1 MRNLIKWLKILIG
14 LGFVG
19 GILYLILSFWSLD
32 FFVDRWWFDS
42 LGYEGY
48 FLQRF
53 SYKYISFMGVTLL
66 FFSIFFFNFW
76 IASRFLGNTASSDPG
91 QKSYRKLLRMVQSG
105 SMKIYLPLSLILAV
119 PIALPFFRQ
128 WEKGLLFIFGQAS
141 GMEDPVFGHDISFY
155 LFSFPFFRL
164 IQNELLFVFLLL
176 LTGIIFLYW
185 IEKRILAGKNQ
196 EFPAGAKTHVM
207 LLVLLTMA
215 IQVWGFVLQCY
226 SLLYNKTHL
235 PLFFGPGFT
244 EMRVIL
250 PLIVATIVFFIGT
263 AISLVFYI
271 LKGKGIKKVF
281 VFGILFILSMLGYH
295 SDFIPGLI
303 QKNLV
308 EANAVAYQKSYI
320 ASNIKATL
328 DAYDLAGIKKLNYK
342 LEQTSRITEN
352 SDVHES
358 LRNIPVWDSTLLDD
372 VYKQLQGIKPYYT
385 FHGVS
390 VGRYFV
396 SGRYQ
401 QVYLSPRELDLGNL
415 PESAK
420 TWQSRHLQ
428 YTHGYGI
435 VMTPA
440 AQGGDES
447 MTWFIRDMP
456 VKSEYNL
463 HVKNPGIYYGLG
475 HYDYAI
481 VPNEVGEVDH
491 PKDETHELANYS
503 GKGGIPLSS
512 FVKKLLFAVYFKDRN
527 IFFTSKTME
536 NSRMLFRRNI
546 KESIERITPFF
557 LLDSDPYIVTTSKGL
572 FWIQDAYTFSDQYPN
587 AQPYDSRFNYI
598 RNSVKIVADAYNGT
612 IDYYITSS
620 ADSIIRTYQKIY
632 PGLLKPIE
640 KMDPELKQHL
650 RYPKDLFEYQ
660 LTMYADYHQTDPEM
674 FYLHEDAWE
683 MPKLKSENQSVPMKP
698 YYLTLNLF
706 DSTRQEFLLLSPLSP
721 IGRNNLS
728 ALAIAGC
735 DGDNYGKLFV
745 YSFPKGIQVYGPS
758 QINTLID
765 QDTDIAQQLTL
776 WDQAGSEVIR
786 GRMIILPVGN
796 MILYIQPVYLSSA
809 TRLKIPELKRMI
821 VSQGEVVAMAASLEE
836 AIQELEIKLEKRI
849 ERQRSRFPTSSETV
863 VPPETLDSKPGGHP
877 LFKQKAE
884 KRLPDITSEEALK
897 KEEQK
902 AEVAPDPEKPVSRV
916 PDAAEDPVIAPEETE
931 DPNQEAESLEAL

>member
-19 GILYLILSFWSLD
+19 VVFYLILSFWSLD

-53 SYKYISFMGVTLL
+53 SYKYITFMGVTLL

-76 IASRFLGNTASSDPG
+76 VASRFLGNTASSDPG

-119 PIALPFFRQ
+119 PIALPFFQQ

-164 IQNELLFVFLLL
+164 IQNKLLSVFLLL
-176 LTGIIFLYW
+176 LAGIIFLYW
-185 IEKRILAGKNQ
+185 IEKRILAGKKQ

-207 LLVLLTMA
+207 LLVILTMA

-250 PLIVATIVFFIGT
+250 PLIVATIIFFIGT

-271 LKGKGIKKVF
+271 LKGKGIKKVLI
-281 VFGILFILSMLGYH
+281 FGILFILSMLGYN
-295 SDFIPGLI
+295 SNFIPGLI

-308 EANAVAYQKSYI
+308 EANAVAYEKPYI

-328 DAYDLAGIKKLNYK
+328 DAYGLAGITKLNYK

-352 SDVHES
+352 PDVHES

-372 VYKQLQGIKPYYT
+372 VYRQLQGIKPYYT
-385 FHGVS
+385 FHEVD

-512 FVKKLLFAVYFKDRN
+512 FVRKLLFAVYFKDRN

-546 KESIERITPFF
+546 RESIKRITPFF
-557 LLDSDPYIVTTSKGL
+557 LLDSDPYIVTTAKGL

-587 AQPYDSRFNYI
+587 AQPYNSRFNYI

-620 ADSIIRTYQKIY
+620 PDSIIRTYQKIY

-683 MPKLKSENQSVPMKP
+683 MPKLKLENQSIPMKP

-706 DSTRQEFLLLSPLSP
+706 DSTKQEFLLLSPLSP
-721 IGRNNLS
+721 IGRNNLG

-735 DGDNYGKLFV
+735 DGDNYGKIFV

-796 MILYIQPVYLSSA
+796 MILYIQPVYLSSS

-836 AIQELEIKLEKRI
+836 AIKELEIKLEKRI
-849 ERQRSRFPTSSETV
+849 ERQRSRFPTSSEVV
-863 VPPETLDSKPGGHP
+863 VPPEKVDSKPGGNQI
-877 LFKQKAE
+877 FKQEAE
-884 KRLPDITSEEALK
+884 KRIPDITSEEALE
-897 KEEQK
+897 KEEK
-902 AEVAPDPEKPVSRV
+902 EVEVAPDPEDSVSRI
-916 PDAAEDPVIAPEETE
+916 PDAAEDPVITPEETE
-931 DPNQEAESLEAL
+931 EPNQEAESLESL